1 MKTRH
6 SALLL
11 AATLLTVPV
20 LASAAHHGGEGRGPM
35 MEECARDRQG
45 GYHEGGHH
53 GQRHH
58 GDKHMDPVRFEQHL
72 TQHLETLDTPE
83 LKAQFI
89 VTQQARLT
97 MMEQQTKLHRLMA
110 EARANTIDNAELKAA
125 TLDKIAADDQ
135 LRQQKLRL
143 MREALGKLEN

>member
-11 AATLLTVPV
+11 AATLFTVPA
-20 LASAAHHGGEGRGPM
+20 LASAAHHGGEERGPM
-35 MEECARDRQG
+35 KEECAQG
-45 GYHEGGHH
+45 QKGGHHEGGHH

-58 GDKHMDPVRFEQHL
+58 GGKQMDPARFEQRL
-72 TQHLETLDTPE
+72 TQRMEKLETPE

-89 VTQQARLT
+89 VTQQARLS

-110 EARANTIDNAELKAA
+110 EARANAIDNAGLKAA

-135 LRQQKLRL
+135 LRQQQLRL
-143 MREALGKLEN
+143 MREALGKLEH